1 MTQKADGCRKMRTV
15 GFFVYRGMRGWYNK
29 NGVCKIAL
37 RNTSTNAEKHKTGER
52 EPGNGKKGAISET
65 NFRNNEKRCF

>member
-1 MTQKADGCRKMRTV
+1 MLK
-15 GFFVYRGMRGWYNK
+15 
-29 NGVCKIAL
+29 
-37 RNTSTNAEKHKTGER
+37 STKPER